1 MHFILGWFVWVPF
14 LVRKTTSLL
23 FGPKKILI
31 LHYQAQFVFG
41 ARERGSRVLRS
52 CFGLILGIG
61 IISIDPRS
69 GEKRGAG
76 DDAPGGAGSLL
87 GPDSGGPV
95 PADWLSEFKNLLEGM
110 NSLVLGGGG
119 EA

>member
-1 MHFILGWFVWVPF
+1 M
-14 LVRKTTSLL
+14 
-23 FGPKKILI
+23 
-31 LHYQAQFVFG
+31 
-41 ARERGSRVLRS
+41 LRS

-110 NSLVLGGGG
+110 ISLVLGGGG
-119 EA
+119 KRETLFFGPSGKERKRCPDEKAQKKAGIHGYIG